1 MAKKLFKKKS
11 SNQEKDNF
19 TPSPKKRLLQKMKDN
34 PKRTAIIIIAL
45 LFVGWAFGDN
55 GEVNKNDSTPKVT
68 SEESQ
73 SAKQTEIAE
82 KKKKNAAEKEKKK
95 AEAEANR
102 QALLAQQEQ
111 DKAAAAEQ
119 FKAELYPQL
128 QELYLRFDN
137 NLAAQKAAFDG
148 MGNGYLDI
156 YTGYSQL
163 KDCMNTSRDLSLVS
177 ISAPAYLKGEA
188 KKSFREII
196 ENINYASSS
205 NQSGL
210 EKVLEGLDEGN
221 LPPSVVEE
229 YKEKQDASQSFLLK
243 SVASFYN
250 LCDEFGMTDEEIS
263 VHS

>member
-1 MAKKLFKKKS
+1 MVKKFFKRKPTK
-11 SNQEKDNF
+11 QEKENLSS
-19 TPSPKKRLLQKMKDN
+19 SPKKSLLQKMKDN

-45 LFVGWAFGDN
+45 LFVSWAFGDN
-55 GEVNKNDSTPKVT
+55 GEVNKNSSTPKVV
-68 SEESQ
+68 SEGSQ
-73 SAKQTEIAE
+73 AAKQTE
-82 KKKKNAAEKEKKK
+82 AEKEKKK

-102 QALLAQQEQ
+102 QALLAQQEKDQ
-111 DKAAAAEQ
+111 AAAAEQ

-128 QELYLRFDN
+128 QDLYLRFDN

-148 MGNGYLDI
+148 MGNGSVDI

-177 ISAPAYLKGEA
+177 ISAPAYLQGEA

-196 ENINYASSS
+196 DNINHASTS

-210 EKVLEGLDEGN
+210 KKVLNGLDEGN
-221 LPPSVVEE
+221 LSPSLVEE
-229 YKEKQDASQSFLLK
+229 YKEKQEASQGFLIK
-243 SVASFYN
+243 SIASFYA
-250 LCDEFGMTDEEIS
+250 LCHEFGMTDEEIS